1 MRICLDKETTLVE
14 NGWGATTRKWKIQD
28 FEVSERRLR
37 RFCRFLASNKA
48 ISFETLEPQLNQ
60 LQCKS
65 SRGLVSPV
73 GVAAVENLGLILLK
87 TRSTMVLS
95 SEEEV
100 VQVLADWRKKTDRV
114 FNDSGWEVVSSG
126 GNQ

>member
-1 MRICLDKETTLVE
+1 M
-14 NGWGATTRKWKIQD
+14 KIQD

-48 ISFETLEPQLNQ
+48 ISFETLEHQLNQ

-65 SRGLVSPV
+65 SRGLVSPF

-87 TRSTMVLS
+87 TRLIPRGLREPGSTYLT
-95 SEEEV
+95 E
-100 VQVLADWRKKTDRV
+100 
-114 FNDSGWEVVSSG
+114 NI
-126 GNQ
+126 